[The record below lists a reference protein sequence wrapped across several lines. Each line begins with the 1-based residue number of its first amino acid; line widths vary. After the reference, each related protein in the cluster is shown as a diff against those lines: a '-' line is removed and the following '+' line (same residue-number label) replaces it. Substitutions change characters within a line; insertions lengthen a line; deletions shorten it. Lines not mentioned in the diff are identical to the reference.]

1 MSILLPFPPAATIT
15 SELWILYYA
24 PITAEVALRKARFK
38 STADKTVPYFQL
50 AASTYKDKYTLSVR
64 TYASG
69 KSFDLLCSVVD
80 NICSALENL

>member
-1 MSILLPFPPAATIT
+1 
-15 SELWILYYA
+15 
-24 PITAEVALRKARFK
+24 LRKARFK
-38 STADKTVPYFQL
+38 STADKTVPYFKL